1 MESFKALRVHQIDGG
16 TEARLETLTLAD
28 LSPGNVVIRGEY
40 SSINYKDALAV
51 TGKGR
56 ILRRFPLVAGVDIA
70 GTVVSSADGRLKPGD
85 AVAVHGCGLS
95 ETHDGG
101 FSEYARVPA
110 EWVNRLPAEIDTR
123 MAMGLGTAGF
133 TAALAI
139 HRLEQIGQTP
149 GMGPIAVTGATG
161 GVGSIAIAMLAG
173 LGYSVTAITS
183 KTTADDYLRGL
194 GASDIYCLK
203 GRELGTKP
211 LEKTLWGGAVDSL
224 GGATLAWL
232 TRTVAP
238 YGSIASVGL
247 AQGHELQTTVMPF
260 ILRGVSL
267 LGINSVEVPAALRA
281 EIWRRLAGDLK
292 LTSLAGIVTREVALA
307 EVPDIVDAWV
317 AGTVV
322 GRCLVRL
329 GGQINGRG
337 EHDSSGRQA

>member
-1 MESFKALRVHQIDGG
+1 MESFRALRVHQVDGK
-16 TEARLETLTLAD
+16 TEPRLETLTLDD

-40 SSINYKDALAV
+40 SSINYKDALAT

-70 GTVVSSADGRLKPGD
+70 GTVVSSEDPRLKPGD
-85 AVAVHGCGLS
+85 TVAVHGCGLS

-101 FSEYARVPA
+101 FAEYARVPA
-110 EWVNRLPAEIDTR
+110 DWVNKLPPGIDART
-123 MAMGLGTAGF
+123 AMGLGTAGF

-139 HRLEQIGQTP
+139 HRMEQMGQVP
-149 GMGPIAVTGATG
+149 EMGPVAVTGATG
-161 GVGSIAIAMLAG
+161 GVGSVAIALLAG
-173 LGYSVTAITS
+173 LGFKVTAVTS
-183 KTTADDYLRGL
+183 KTTADDYLKSL
-194 GASDIYCLK
+194 GASDIFHLK

-211 LEKTLWGGAVDSL
+211 LEKVLWGGAVDNL

-247 AQGHELQTTVMPF
+247 AQGPELNTTVMPF

-267 LGINSVEVPAALRA
+267 LGINSVEVPLKLRA

-292 LTSLAGIVTREVALA
+292 PANLDRIATREVTLDQ
-307 EVPDIVDAWV
+307 VLGVVNGWVD
-317 AGTVV
+317 GSIT
-322 GRCLVRL
+322 GRCRVRL
-329 GGQINGRG
+329 R
-337 EHDSSGRQA
+337 

>member
-1 MESFKALRVHQIDGG
+1 MEAFTALRVHQVDGRIVS
-16 TEARLETLTLAD
+16 RLEKLTLDD

-40 SSINYKDALAV
+40 SSINYKDALAT

-70 GTVVSSADGRLKPGD
+70 GTVETSGDPRFKPGD
-85 AVAVHGCGLS
+85 VVAVHGCGQS

-101 FSEYARVPA
+101 FAQYARVPA
-110 EWVNRLPAEIDTR
+110 DWVNKLPAGIDART
-123 MAMGLGTAGF
+123 AMGLGTAGF

-139 HRLEQIGQTP
+139 HRLEQMGQTAEL
-149 GMGPIAVTGATG
+149 GPMAVTGATG
-161 GVGSIAIAMLAG
+161 GVGSVAIALLAG
-173 LGYSVTAITS
+173 LGFKVTAVTS
-183 KTTADDYLRGL
+183 KSTADDYLRGL
-194 GASDIYCLK
+194 GASEIFHLK
-203 GRELGTKP
+203 GKELGAKP
-211 LEKTLWGGAVDSL
+211 LEKILWGGAVDNL

-247 AQGHELQTTVMPF
+247 AQGPELNTTVMPF

-281 EIWRRLAGDLK
+281 EVWRRLAGDLK
-292 LTSLAGIVTREVALA
+292 PASLDRIVSREVSL
-307 EVPDIVDAWV
+307 EQVLGVVDGWV
-317 AGTVV
+317 DGSIV

-329 GGQINGRG
+329 R
-337 EHDSSGRQA
+337 